1 MFIHYKVHPH
11 LEKYIYDV
19 NANFIKITFLNFKNI
34 LKDKTKS
41 KIYIKTMFGITKN
54 NVFSRQ
60 IGIVVHHVIMDNSAF
75 STQSCRSCSDITKNE
90 CVKGP
95 SCI

>member
-1 MFIHYKVHPH
+1 
-11 LEKYIYDV
+11 
-19 NANFIKITFLNFKNI
+19 
-34 LKDKTKS
+34 
-41 KIYIKTMFGITKN
+41 MFGITKN

-60 IGIVVHHVIMDNSAF
+60 IGIVLHNVIIDISAF
-75 STQSCRSCSDITKNE
+75 STQSCRSYSDITKNE

>member
-1 MFIHYKVHPH
+1 MI
-11 LEKYIYDV
+11 
-19 NANFIKITFLNFKNI
+19 
-34 LKDKTKS
+34 
-41 KIYIKTMFGITKN
+41 GITKN

-75 STQSCRSCSDITKNE
+75 STQSCRSYSDITKNE

>member
-1 MFIHYKVHPH
+1 MSN
-11 LEKYIYDV
+11 KYIYDV
-19 NANFIKITFLNFKNI
+19 NANFIKITFLNFQNI
-34 LKDKTKS
+34 LEDKTKS

-60 IGIVVHHVIMDNSAF
+60 IGIVVRNDSAF
-75 STQSCRSCSDITKNE
+75 STQSCRSYSDITKNE